1 MRYLNGHGKCDLMEF
16 NGNSYVVLVDYYSD
30 FFEVDRLNNKT
41 ADEVVRKIKAHL
53 ARHGIPDKMITD
65 NGPPFNSYKFRE
77 FAQSWQFEHI
87 TSSPLYP
94 QSNGKAE
101 NAVKQAKKLDEK
113 NTTKQIRSIP
123 CATGNKGHS
132 FRNFSKSKVV

>member
-101 NAVKQAKKLDEK
+101 NAVKQAK
-113 NTTKQIRSIP
+113 N
-123 CATGNKGHS
+123 
-132 FRNFSKSKVV
+132 